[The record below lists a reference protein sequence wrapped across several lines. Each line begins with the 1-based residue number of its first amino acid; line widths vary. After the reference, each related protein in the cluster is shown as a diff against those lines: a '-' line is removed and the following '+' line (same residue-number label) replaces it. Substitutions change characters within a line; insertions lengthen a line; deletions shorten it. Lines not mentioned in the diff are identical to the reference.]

1 MSLVRVKRKGQVT
14 IPAEIREEFALAEGD
29 YLEVRREGRKIVL
42 QPKIVLD
49 RDIATKIA
57 EGLADLQAGR
67 VTPAFDSVADL
78 IKHISAAGSPHENTD
93 DQGGGA

>member
-1 MSLVRVKRKGQVT
+1 MSLVRVKHKGQVT

-29 YLEVRREGRKIVL
+29 YLEVSREGGKIVL

-67 VTPAFDSVADL
+67 VTPAFDSVVDL
-78 IKHISAAGSPHENTD
+78 IKHISPAGSPDENSD
-93 DQGGGA
+93 R